1 MLGRVTHLRVHRE
14 VCFGVSAL
22 YMSRSGGYACW
33 GHAVGVGGP
42 VQGQWAEWVYVRA
55 VCVRAVCVRLGG
67 RVGA

>member
-1 MLGRVTHLRVHRE
+1 
-14 VCFGVSAL
+14 
-22 YMSRSGGYACW
+22 MSRSGGYACW